1 MLNTPL
7 LSILCVVAASVLGA
21 VGQYIFKTGAD
32 RAGSS
37 VVSFLLSPWIIGGMA
52 CYVTVMMLFSYAFRR
67 GGTVTVL
74 YPIYAS
80 TFIWAAVIGL
90 LVYGQPIRPVHML
103 GMALLVAGIYCMG
116 VGNAA
121 TP

>member
-1 MLNTPL
+1 MLNTPA
-7 LSILCVVAASVLGA
+7 LSIFCVVAASVLGA

-37 VVSFLLSPWIIGGMA
+37 LVSFFTSPWIIGGMA

-90 LVYGQPIRPVHML
+90 LLYGQPIRPIHMM
-103 GMALLVAGIYCMG
+103 GMVLLVAGIYCMG